1 MQANYRRFKLD
12 EVGEAVALAE
22 EHKSFGELVRY
33 ARKHV
38 VPVNPDVK
46 LYRSFDRLL
55 ADSNIDAVY
64 LPLPITIHAKWAIAA
79 IKAGKHVLCEKP
91 LAANAEQA
99 AQIQSAAQGAGLV
112 VAEALRRGFE

>member
-1 MQANYRRFKLD
+1 MDFLSLPVQEPSQMQANYRRFKLD

-33 ARKHV
+33 ARKHIA
-38 VPVNPDVK
+38 PINPDVK

-64 LPLPITIHAKWAIAA
+64 LPKVIDSIYL
-79 IKAGKHVLCEKP
+79 KAGLPV
-91 LAANAEQA
+91 
-99 AQIQSAAQGAGLV
+99 
-112 VAEALRRGFE
+112 RGNTASGYRTIFIPIA